1 MLLENEVQEVA
12 EDHPH
17 QADVLM
23 EQLTRPLQLY
33 QNAAQMAEQRTAFL
47 GKVRQNG
54 GARSSQGGVHSL
66 SLFSVPDPRLSSR
79 VRRRSVQCHLLD
91 R

>member
-17 QADVLM
+17 QADLLV

-47 GKVRQNG
+47 GKVRQDG
-54 GARSSQGGVHSL
+54 GARSPQGGVHSFESIFRARSRPVFKSSTVL
-66 SLFSVPDPRLSSR
+66 CTVPPAG
-79 VRRRSVQCHLLD
+79 
-91 R
+91 